1 MGRGIS
7 ATLRGLPATAI
18 AFTGLV
24 VVLDSTSL
32 LLNSSYVR
40 ERPWWTAVWVMLGL
54 GLLAALVLWRQ
65 QWAWWI
71 CLIAPIFYLASPAWG
86 SRFHPVY
93 DAFELAFLALLL
105 TPSMRRHAGV
115 LARGQQNQ
123 KASRGWIPSPGS
135 VSLSIGGAIVLAV
148 ELETRHRA
156 THTLGGEIF
165 AGVLTWLVLAA
176 TIRFVIFIAQ
186 RCRQLVGRRDASTAT
201 EQ

>member
-24 VVLDSTSL
+24 VVLDGTSL
-32 LLNSSYVR
+32 LLNSSYVG

-71 CLIAPIFYLASPAWG
+71 SLIAAIIYLASPAWG
-86 SRFHPVY
+86 SRAHPVY

-115 LARGQQNQ
+115 LAGHQPNQ
-123 KASRGWIPSPGS
+123 KASRRWTPSPGS
-135 VSLSIGGAIVLAV
+135 MALTIGGVIVLAV
-148 ELETRHRA
+148 ELEIRHRTA
-156 THTLGGEIF
+156 HTLGGEIF
-165 AGVLTWLVLAA
+165 AGVLAWLVLAA
-176 TIRFVIFIAQ
+176 AIRLVIFVVQ
-186 RCRQLVGRRDASTAT
+186 QLGGRRDTSTAT